1 MVLVYSSNFGQQ
13 ESQFTQYM
21 HVPQIFN
28 PAYVGNRR
36 IMSLRTLARSQWL
49 DLEGA
54 PKTNLISFDSTNS
67 SNIYSI
73 SISGDEKNIVD
84 HVYKTFPK
92 ANISFAKK
100 K

>member
-21 HVPQIFN
+21 HIPQIFN
-28 PAYVGNRR
+28 PAYAGNRR

-54 PKTNLISFDSTNS
+54 PKTNLISFDTPIGAN
-67 SNIYSI
+67 
-73 SISGDEKNIVD
+73 EKVGLGGTS
-84 HVYKTFPK
+84 KF
-92 ANISFAKK
+92 FG
-100 K
+100 